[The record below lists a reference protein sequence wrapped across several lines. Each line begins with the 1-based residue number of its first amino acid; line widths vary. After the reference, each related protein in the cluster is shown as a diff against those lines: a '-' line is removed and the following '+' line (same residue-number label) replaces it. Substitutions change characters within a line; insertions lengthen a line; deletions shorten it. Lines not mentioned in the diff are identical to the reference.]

1 MNGLNLLTVKQFGF
15 KSKIKT
21 VILDAETGD
30 IIDVRFDKSFSK
42 FKMNHINEKQFKDQ
56 IVYFVMEIENQ
67 GTIIM
72 DMFKR
77 PSKFNKNMVS
87 ALTEVGA
94 SSI

>member
-1 MNGLNLLTVKQFGF
+1 
-15 KSKIKT
+15 
-21 VILDAETGD
+21 
-30 IIDVRFDKSFSK
+30 
-42 FKMNHINEKQFKDQ
+42 MNHINEKQLKDQ